1 MYLKG
6 SFIIKYLIILA
17 LCLLAGCQLPNHTSQ
32 SLSDYKE
39 IYQPV
44 SDRIESGEKLLSLTD
59 QVQALDLSYYDEEV
73 QASISDQIKNLQ
85 SKHKSYD
92 DGLFIMNP
100 FGTFTQSIY
109 TYLPDPDQD
118 IGKVTYSIES
128 ESSDVLTFEPV
139 NYSQD
144 PSAYE
149 FTMIGLVPNE
159 ANQLTVNLY
168 DADDNK
174 LIDYQF
180 QISAPD
186 IQATDY
192 ETKMDVLYDSG
203 REELTDGFYASMGS
217 DQDNAKFSYL
227 YDNNGLVRSELVSD
241 GARLENYQFLDKQH
255 LLVRVSNGKLAVLN
269 GLGQPVRIYELPN
282 HSVHHDFIVNEK
294 KDAAFLLTTNDQT
307 DTIEDTI
314 TYLDLRTG
322 ESQELIDLKAIFP
335 NYFQPVMATHQNR
348 AQNEIANYLA
358 EHPDQDFSDIDYSAD
373 GFNVLDDEGNLTN
386 LDWIHINAIDVI
398 NGDELILSSRETS
411 SLIKL
416 SNVFDQVTVDYIIG
430 PEAVWAG
437 TGYEYYLLTPD
448 SDFKPTGGQHSV
460 RFQSNAIND
469 GFYNLTLFDNNY
481 WRLGTRDDLVIDLP
495 QEMSEE
501 FDPEVLDAYSYFY
514 NLQVDEASGSYDL
527 VQAFPVPYSS
537 IVSSA
542 QVYKGNYITTSG
554 MTNILGEYNPQGELI
569 RQFQFFVP
577 RWTYRLVK
585 LDLQDFFYE
594 NIL

>member
-1 MYLKG
+1 M
-6 SFIIKYLIILA
+6 
-17 LCLLAGCQLPNHTSQ
+17 CLLAGCQLPNHTSQ

-85 SKHKSYD
+85 AKHKSYE

-100 FGTFTQSIY
+100 FGTLTQSIY

-118 IGKVTYSIES
+118 ISKVTYSIES
-128 ESSDVLTFEPV
+128 ETSDVLTFEPV

-168 DADDNK
+168 DADDNM
-174 LIDYQF
+174 LTDYQF

-192 ETKMDVLYDSG
+192 ETKMEVLYDSG

-227 YDNNGLVRSELVSD
+227 YDNNGLIRSELVSD

-314 TYLDLRTG
+314 TYLDLRSG

-335 NYFQPVMATHQNR
+335 NYFQPVMATHKNR
-348 AQNEIANYLA
+348 AQNEIASYLA
-358 EHPDQDFSDIDYSAD
+358 AHPDQNYSDIDYTAD
-373 GFNVLDDEGNLTN
+373 SFNVLDEEGNLTN

-501 FDPEVLDAYSYFY
+501 FDPEVLDTYSYFY
-514 NLQVDEASGSYDL
+514 NLQVDEASGTYDL

-569 RQFQFFVP
+569 RQFQFYVP